1 MNEPLDLLGYQTRPL
16 VFRIY
21 LGDSSQKELSAEI
34 LYKIHRGNDEIVQ
47 SLPLR
52 LRLTEKLVSQD
63 QKLTYYYAGVVSYA
77 ILRPPPVTCAPAF
90 PEGDGA
96 LPVIVGLHGAG
107 VKADSVQVRE
117 MLDAA
122 YGTCAWIISPSGVTP
137 WSGDDWREFVV
148 FPILSTLCRP
158 RTPWSILHR
167 SAAFPAYAFHPHNHM
182 NTLLSTH

>member
-1 MNEPLDLLGYQTRPL
+1 MNEPLDLLGYQARPL

-34 LYKIHRGNDEIVQ
+34 LYKILRGNDEIFQ
-47 SLPLR
+47 TYPLR
-52 LRLTEKLVSQD
+52 LRLTEKSVSQA
-63 QKLTYYYAGVVSYA
+63 QKLTYYYAGIVSYA
-77 ILRPPPVTCAPAF
+77 ILRPPPATCASAI
-90 PEGDGA
+90 PEGDDA

-122 YGTCAWIISPSGVTP
+122 YGTCAWVLSPSGVTP

-148 FPILSTLCRP
+148 FLILNPLCRP
-158 RTPWSILHR
+158 RTSCSTLHG
-167 SAAFPAYAFHPHNHM
+167 SAAFPAYAFHSHDHM
-182 NTLLSTH
+182 DTLLSTS